1 MHHCCKLLLYQSVR
15 MCFASHPRNSD
26 LYCARLS
33 YIDAA
38 VNWCSSCVASTSSQ
52 LHLPGLHHPT
62 HMFAISQLHS
72 ARIDVA
78 CTLLCAIQ
86 GKADA
91 TWVFMGWEGVDA
103 KRRGVGLNAFSLE
116 DSNIPYGYSPVLVAA
131 TETLQ

>member
-1 MHHCCKLLLYQSVR
+1 MNLLSLR
-15 MCFASHPRNSD
+15 A
-26 LYCARLS
+26 
-33 YIDAA
+33 
-38 VNWCSSCVASTSSQ
+38 
-52 LHLPGLHHPT
+52 PT
-62 HMFAISQLHS
+62 YVLAISQLHS
-72 ARIDVA
+72 AGMNDAVTSFR
-78 CTLLCAIQ
+78 AIQ